1 MSDPRSAIF
10 LRRARRVIVAA
21 GTSTLPAE
29 YVATVLHT
37 LGHLGFTVSPDLFE
51 RLRTQ
56 SEAELQALLEQWIP
70 ILRAM
75 VGADV
80 PYEPMY
86 PNFPAQVMQAPE
98 AELYLNAWLHYVHV
112 AYGLRWLPE
121 YEKTPRP
128 PLADTFDLKVIDLAT
143 PADFD
148 AIAPRLIGAKTS
160 ISPDDKADLQWM
172 LSNAADPATLLP
184 ADIPFKENLAFTA
197 GVLLTQPAADALL
210 TRYFKTATDILRLAV
225 VMSEG
230 DVSLAEVVKFRSF
243 KRAERRLLLGLLDRC
258 RSPIEDMFRYPK
270 RWIRLGERLHPGEY
284 AKRFPNA
291 FKAFKAVR
299 DGDRPETFNSRVE
312 AAFAAGTIDAALT
325 ILKARPGELARR
337 MDHLLRTHPQPSAV
351 IAAFEAGTDRMA
363 SPLLLQV
370 MAHFRARHQ
379 GMPKLRAFFPKG
391 ESARMKPLPFDLP
404 DLPADTA
411 QAVEQACKTALIQR
425 FSALPALGKVYVDP
439 DLNDYLVP
447 FSQRSASRALRML
460 VRGSRLPMPEGTTIR
475 FFTWWKEGVV
485 NGRETGNVD
494 LDLSAVMYDPDWGY
508 LEHISYTNL
517 KSAKYQSAH
526 SGDITEAPNGACEF
540 IDLDIASIVKHGGR
554 YVVMSVL
561 SFNGHPFSRLP
572 ECHAGWMMRSE
583 PDSGEIFE
591 PKTVVDKLDI
601 VTPTRVSVPVVLDLV
616 ERQLIWVDLGLKS
629 EPRFQINIEANERSM
644 SQMGLAMTTLVK
656 PTLLDLFGLHAAA
669 RGERVSSRDAA
680 DEVFDVASGLP
691 FATEQIVTGYL

>member
-1 MSDPRSAIF
+1 MPDPRSAIL
-10 LRRARRVIVAA
+10 LRRARRVIVDA
-21 GTSTLPAE
+21 GDSALPAE
-29 YVATVLHT
+29 YVATLLHT
-37 LGHLGFTVSPDLFE
+37 LGHLGFTVSPDLFA

-56 SEAELQALLEQWIP
+56 SEAQLTALLAQWIP

-80 PYEPMY
+80 PYNPMY
-86 PNFPAQVMQAPE
+86 PNFPAQVMQASE
-98 AELYLNAWLHYVHV
+98 AELYLNAWLHYVH
-112 AYGLRWLPE
+112 AAHGLRWLPE

-143 PADFD
+143 AADFD

-160 ISPDDKADLQWM
+160 ISPDDKADLRWM
-172 LSNAADPATLLP
+172 LDHAADPAALLP

-197 GVLLTQPAADALL
+197 GALLTHPAADQLL

-243 KRAERRLLLGLLDRC
+243 TRAERRLLLGLLDRC
-258 RSPIEDMFRYPK
+258 RSPIEDMFRYAK

-312 AAFAAGTIDAALT
+312 AAFEAERLDDALT

-337 MDHLLRTHPQPSAV
+337 MDHLLRTHPRPSAV
-351 IAAFEAGTDRMA
+351 IDAFQTGAPRMA
-363 SPLLLQV
+363 TPLLLQV

-379 GMPKLRAFFPKG
+379 GMPTLRAFFPKG
-391 ESARMKPLPFDLP
+391 ESARMKPLKFDLP
-404 DLPADTA
+404 DLPDGTA
-411 QAVEQACKTALIQR
+411 QAVEQACRAALIQR
-425 FSALPALGKVYVDP
+425 FSALPALGKVWVDP

-460 VRGSRLPMPEGTTIR
+460 VRGSRLPIPDGTTIR
-475 FFTWWKEGVV
+475 FFSWWKEGVV
-485 NGRETGNVD
+485 NGRATGMVD
-494 LDLSAVMYDPDWGY
+494 LDLSAVMYDAEWGY

-517 KSAKYQSAH
+517 KSAKYQAAH
-526 SGDITEAPNGACEF
+526 SGDITSAPNGACEF
-540 IDLDIASIVKHGGR
+540 IDLDIDSVVQHGGR

-583 PDSGEIFE
+583 PGSGEVFE

-601 VTPTRVSVPVVLDLV
+601 VTPTRVNVPVVLDLV

-629 EPRFQINIEANERSM
+629 EPRFAVNIEANERSM

-656 PTLLDLFGLHAAA
+656 PTLLDLFALHAEA
-669 RGERVSSRDAA
+669 RGVRVDAPGEA

-691 FATEQIVTGYL
+691 FATEMIVSEWL